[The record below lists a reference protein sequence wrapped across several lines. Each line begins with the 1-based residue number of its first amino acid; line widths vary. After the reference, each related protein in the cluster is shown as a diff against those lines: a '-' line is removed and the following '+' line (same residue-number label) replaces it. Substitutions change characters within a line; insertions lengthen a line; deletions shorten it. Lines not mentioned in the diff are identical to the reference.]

1 MSPDFY
7 FSIAK
12 VLKVVIVVL
21 SVVAAVVFFI
31 GLVYLPV
38 RESRRRKKKLAQLY
52 ASREP
57 LDEEEFYRRF
67 YHSRAIPM
75 ELVVMVRRI
84 LEEEFCLDMSRVL
97 PEDDFTGNLRIL
109 WGNWSGLD
117 GLEAVEVVIRFEK
130 EFRITISDAEA
141 AGMKTV
147 EDIIVTISGKVKQ
160 PDNKTRIA

>member
-38 RESRRRKKKLAQLY
+38 RESRRRKKKLAQFY

-57 LDEEEFYRRF
+57 LQDDEFYRRF
-67 YHSRAIPM
+67 YQSRAIPKDV
-75 ELVVMVRRI
+75 VVMVRRI

-97 PEDDFTGNLRIL
+97 PEDLQTTYLRMHAALSVGN
-109 WGNWSGLD
+109 SG
-117 GLEAVEVVIRFEK
+117 APR
-130 EFRITISDAEA
+130 
-141 AGMKTV
+141 
-147 EDIIVTISGKVKQ
+147 
-160 PDNKTRIA
+160 